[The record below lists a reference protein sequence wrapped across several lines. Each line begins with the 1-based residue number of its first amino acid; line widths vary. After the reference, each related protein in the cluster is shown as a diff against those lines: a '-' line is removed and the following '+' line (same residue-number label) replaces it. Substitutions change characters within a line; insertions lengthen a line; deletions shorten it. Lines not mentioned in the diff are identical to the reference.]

1 MKRAFAAM
9 QLLHLSGRPAAED
22 MGAVSDA
29 WIRVILA
36 SGVTESDRDG
46 VIKAFELLMQEC
58 EKWPAPAALIK
69 RIERKE
75 RKVVMVPRIEHKK
88 PVITEVGKK
97 ILSEIKKTLENA
109 PCFDRTWINGTK
121 SRSVDECIAIHNAQ
135 KKAANK

>member
-22 MGAVSDA
+22 VGAVSDA

-36 SGVTESDRDG
+36 SGVTEDDRDG

-58 EKWPAPAALIK
+58 ERWPAPATLLK

-88 PVITEVGKK
+88 PVVTEAGRKA
-97 ILSEIKKTLENA
+97 LEGIKRMLENA
-109 PCFDRTWINGTK
+109 PCFNKTWIHGTK
-121 SRSVDECIAIHNAQ
+121 GRSVDECIAIHNSK